1 LVRERDGVLAKV
13 ATGVAVGTAGLAITR
28 LVDRGCEHL
37 ADGGG
42 QAIAAEAGFDGEAGA
57 RALDKLA
64 HGRGGGLFV
73 THPSTSSRVP
83 NLQRG

>member
-1 LVRERDGVLAKV
+1 MLAKV